1 MLTKRDSQPSSVE
14 VSTDFPSPFEV
25 SPPEGAEG
33 WERLY
38 PYYMQFS
45 EDRRD
50 TEEGKFWFHDSMH
63 YPSPQYPFD
72 TIMWEHTWVILNQNT
87 TRFFRVPSALG
98 IEHRIVNGYVY
109 LSPNIVT
116 DPDEVQRRLEHFTTR
131 AGHYF
136 TNWDEI
142 YGGWVEKATDCR
154 NRLMALEFTPLA
166 ELEPETAVF
175 AAQPLGSGY
184 RLYES
189 YSRLLEN
196 VQEMAYLHFDML
208 GLGYG
213 AYLTFRDFCHSAFPG
228 IRDQTVARMVAGIDI
243 LMFRPD
249 DELRKLARLGVELG
263 LAAQL
268 TAGGTPAETIDAIR
282 GADRGQEWLAAL
294 DQAKDPWF
302 WFSTGAGLE
311 HTYPA
316 WIDDMTIPFSVMG
329 SYVEKVLA
337 GETIERPL
345 AEVQAEAER
354 LAAEYRELLTTS
366 EDRQAFDDLVA
377 LARTVYPFVENHNF
391 YCEHQHYT
399 MFWNKVR
406 DLGGVFA
413 HHGYFDQADDVFMLH
428 RFEMFEALWDLETG
442 WACEMS
448 DRRDHWQREI
458 AERKRIMDALG
469 RWPAPPALGPKP
481 DAVTEPFTVML
492 WGITTEVLDRWQRAG
507 DDDSAELHGVAASPG
522 VVEGPARVI
531 LSPTQLNEVQ
541 AGEILVCPITA
552 PSWAPVFTKIKAAV
566 SDIGG
571 IMAHAAIVSREYGLP
586 AVVGTGFGTKRIQT
600 GQMVRVDGDTGVV
613 TILSE

>member
-1 MLTKRDSQPSSVE
+1 
-14 VSTDFPSPFEV
+14 
-25 SPPEGAEG
+25 
-33 WERLY
+33 
-38 PYYMQFS
+38 
-45 EDRRD
+45 
-50 TEEGKFWFHDSMH
+50 
-63 YPSPQYPFD
+63 
-72 TIMWEHTWVILNQNT
+72 
-87 TRFFRVPSALG
+87 
-98 IEHRIVNGYVY
+98 
-109 LSPNIVT
+109 
-116 DPDEVQRRLEHFTTR
+116 
-131 AGHYF
+131 
-136 TNWDEI
+136 
-142 YGGWVEKATDCR
+142 
-154 NRLMALEFTPLA
+154 
-166 ELEPETAVF
+166 VF
-175 AAQPLGSGY
+175 AAKPLTSGY

-213 AYLTFRDFCHSAFPG
+213 AYLTFRDFCHTAFPG
-228 IRDQTVARMVAGIDI
+228 IRDQTVAKMVAGIDI

-249 DELRKLARLGVELG
+249 DELRKLARLAVELG
-263 LAAQL
+263 LGEQL
-268 TAGGTPAETIDAIR
+268 MAGGTPAQTIDAIR
-282 GADRGQEWLAAL
+282 GAARGDQWIAAL
-294 DQAKDPWF
+294 EEAKEPWF

-316 WIDDMTIPFSVMG
+316 WMDDMSIPFSVMK

-354 LAAEYRELLTTS
+354 LTAEYRELLTS
-366 EDRQAFDDLVA
+366 DEDRTAFGELVG

-399 MFWNKVR
+399 IFWNKVR
-406 DLGGVFA
+406 ELGGVFA
-413 HHGYFDQADDVFMLH
+413 VHGYFDAADDVFMLH
-428 RFEMFEALWDLETG
+428 RYEIFQALWDLETG
-442 WACEMS
+442 WACETP
-448 DRRDHWQREI
+448 DRRDYWKREI
-458 AERKRIMDALG
+458 AERRRIMDALG
-469 RWPAPPALGPKP
+469 QWSPPPALGPKP
-481 DAVTEPFTVML
+481 EAVTEPFTVML
-492 WGITTEVLDRWQRAG
+492 WGITSDVLDRWQQAG
-507 DDDSAELHGVAASPG
+507 SGDDSAELQGVAASPG

-531 LSPTQLNEVQ
+531 FSPTQLESVQ

-600 GQMVRVDGDTGVV
+600 GQMLRVDGDNGVV